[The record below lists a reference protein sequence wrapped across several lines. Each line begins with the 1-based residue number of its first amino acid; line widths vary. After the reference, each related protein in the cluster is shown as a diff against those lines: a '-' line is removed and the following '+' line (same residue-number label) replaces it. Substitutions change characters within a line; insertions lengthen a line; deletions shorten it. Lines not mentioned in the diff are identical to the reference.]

1 MNKTETREF
10 LQDLI
15 RIPSDSRDTT
25 AQRGIQETITAM
37 LISREPL
44 LTVTCQSEVK
54 HPWTLIRSP
63 QTSGNMLIFA
73 CHVDTVPIGDESD
86 WTHPPFA
93 AVIASGRIH
102 GRGSVDMKGGIAV
115 AAAALL
121 TAAKLGRNVGLLL
134 TSDEE
139 VGSLGAQG
147 AANSLVGHEVAAVI
161 IPEATENK
169 VILGHRGA
177 MWLKLQS
184 VGLAAHGSTPERG
197 VNAAQKIFK
206 SLERAIDELPLES
219 DAKLGKESW
228 NLGILESGT
237 APNIVPELAQA
248 TIDMRT
254 VTDGSA
260 LRDWWVRQPEI
271 DRVETLLEVPSL
283 QTDVSAWIEALPAD
297 VASAPAPYF
306 TDGSIISKTLP
317 GIPVIIWGPGE
328 PAQMHARDE
337 SMEIDSL
344 DEAYDQFQQVVV
356 SCAPQRPAP

>member
-25 AQRGIQETITAM
+25 AQRGIQKTITAM

-44 LTVTCQSEVK
+44 LAVTCQSEVK

-63 QTSGNMLIFA
+63 QSSGNMLIFA

-93 AVIASGRIH
+93 AVIANGRIH

-139 VGSLGAQG
+139 VGSLGASG
-147 AANSLVGHEVAAVI
+147 AATSLVGQEVGAVI

-177 MWLKLQS
+177 MWLRLRS

-206 SLERAIDELPLES
+206 ALERAIDELPLTS
-219 DAKLGKESW
+219 NAQLGKESW

-237 APNIVPELAQA
+237 APNIVPELAHA

-254 VTDGSA
+254 VTDGLA
-260 LRDWWVRQPEI
+260 LRDWWERQPEI
-271 DRVETLLEVPSL
+271 DHVETLLELPPL
-283 QTDVSAWIEALPAD
+283 RTEVSAWTDSLPAA
-297 VASAPAPYF
+297 VTSTPAPYF
-306 TDGSIISKTLP
+306 TDGSIISKSLP
-317 GIPVIIWGPGE
+317 GVPVIIWGPGE

-337 SMEIDSL
+337 SLGIDSL
-344 DEAYDQFQQVVV
+344 DEAYDHFQHVVI
-356 SCAPQRPAP
+356 SCDAL